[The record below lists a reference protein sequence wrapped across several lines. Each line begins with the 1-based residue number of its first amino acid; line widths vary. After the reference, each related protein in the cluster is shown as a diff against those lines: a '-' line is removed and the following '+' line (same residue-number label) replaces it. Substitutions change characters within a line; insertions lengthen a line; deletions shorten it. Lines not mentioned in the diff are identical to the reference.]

1 MPKYSNPSWVYDNF
15 MRQAHF
21 LTPAFLSAPALIG
34 VLIYELVEK
43 KSLSTSEKDNLAY
56 AELGLSFLASL
67 LVYIFIWGL
76 ISIKFSF
83 TLILIILFVILISPF
98 GLAVLKV
105 SLKDTLDET
114 STDAL
119 SGLIIL
125 STLFF
130 TRVSLAVSIAL

>member
-1 MPKYSNPSWVYDNF
+1 MPKYSNPSWAYDNF
-15 MRQAHF
+15 MRQAHI

>member
-1 MPKYSNPSWVYDNF
+1 MPKYNNPSWVYDNF
-15 MRQAHF
+15 MRQAHI

-34 VLIYELVEK
+34 VLIYEFVEK
-43 KSLSTSEKDNLAY
+43 KSLSTSEKDNLVY

-67 LVYIFIWGL
+67 VLYIFIWGL

-98 GLAVLKV
+98 GLAVIKV

-114 STDAL
+114 YTDAL

-130 TRVSLAVSIAL
+130 TRLSVFLSIGL

>member
-1 MPKYSNPSWVYDNF
+1 
-15 MRQAHF
+15 MRQAHI

-43 KSLSTSEKDNLAY
+43 KSLSTSEKDQLVY

-83 TLILIILFVILISPF
+83 TLILIILFVIVISPF

-125 STLFF
+125 STIFF
-130 TRVSLAVSIAL
+130 TRLSLALSIAL

>member
-1 MPKYSNPSWVYDNF
+1 
-15 MRQAHF
+15 MRQAHI

-43 KSLSTSEKDNLAY
+43 KSLSTSEKDQLVY

>member
-1 MPKYSNPSWVYDNF
+1 
-15 MRQAHF
+15 MRQAHI

>member
-1 MPKYSNPSWVYDNF
+1 
-15 MRQAHF
+15 MRQAHI

-43 KSLSTSEKDNLAY
+43 KSLSTSEKDQLAY

>member
-1 MPKYSNPSWVYDNF
+1 MPKYSNPSWAYDNF
-15 MRQAHF
+15 MRQAHI

-125 STLFF
+125 STIFF
-130 TRVSLAVSIAL
+130 TRLSLALSIAL

>member
-1 MPKYSNPSWVYDNF
+1 
-15 MRQAHF
+15 MRQAYF

-76 ISIKFSF
+76 ISINFSF
-83 TLILIILFVILISPF
+83 TLILIILFIILISPF

-125 STLFF
+125 STIFF
-130 TRVSLAVSIAL
+130 TRLSVFLSIGL